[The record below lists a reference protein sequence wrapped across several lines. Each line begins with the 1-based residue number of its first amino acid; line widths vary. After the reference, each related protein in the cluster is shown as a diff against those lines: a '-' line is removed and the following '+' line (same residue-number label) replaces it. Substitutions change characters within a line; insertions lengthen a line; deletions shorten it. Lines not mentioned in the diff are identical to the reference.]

1 MPFIT
6 FGRVLFAVLFIYLGA
21 EKLFDVQTTAKLMSD
36 KVVIPSLLMPYVDN
50 LKNLSQMEPFTL
62 LAILVGGFEVL
73 AGLMLAINF
82 GVRFFAVL
90 LIVLVAVSTFY
101 FYNFWAQPAPGDATM
116 IVDALKN
123 LSIIGALFMIAGYG
137 RGRRAAEP
145 AYGDV

>member
-21 EKLFDVQTTAKLMSD
+21 EKLFDVQSTAKAMSD
-36 KVVIPSLLMPYVDN
+36 KVVIPPFLMQYVDN
-50 LKNLSQMEPFTL
+50 LHNLTQMEPFTL
-62 LAILVGGFEVL
+62 LAILIGGFEVL

-90 LIVLVAVSTFY
+90 LILLVAVSTYY
-101 FYNFWAQPAPGDATM
+101 FYNFWAQPVPGDTTM

-123 LSIIGALFMIAGYG
+123 LAIIGALFMIAGIG
-137 RGRRAAEP
+137 RGRRPAEP
-145 AYGDV
+145 AYGDM

>member
-1 MPFIT
+1 MPLIT

-21 EKLFDVQTTAKLMSD
+21 EKLFDVQSTAKSMSD
-36 KVVIPSLLMPYVDN
+36 KIVIPSFLTQYVDN
-50 LKNLSQMEPFTL
+50 LHNLTQMEPFTL
-62 LAILVGGFEVL
+62 LAILIGGFEVL

-90 LIVLVAVSTFY
+90 LILLVAVSTFY
-101 FYNFWAQPAPGDATM
+101 FYNFWAQPAPGNATM

-123 LSIIGALFMIAGYG
+123 LSIIGALFMIAGFG